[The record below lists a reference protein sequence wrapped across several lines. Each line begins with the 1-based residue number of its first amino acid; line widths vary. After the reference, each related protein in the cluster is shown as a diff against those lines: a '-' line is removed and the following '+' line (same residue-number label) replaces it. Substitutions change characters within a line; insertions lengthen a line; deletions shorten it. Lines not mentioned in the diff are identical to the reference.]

1 MQVTLVDDLEHEF
14 GGIPVWCRRR
24 PTRIPSPSASSTP
37 FAAKC
42 LDHVIVLNERH
53 LRRVLRTYLVYYN
66 VARPHQSLRK
76 TIARAGATY
85 SRSRPGLSSQSPRS
99 AGFITA
105 TSARPDRPRSPPAAA
120 PRPSAPNSSV
130 MRGYRHPALQPA
142 SAPESVPARTFSEP
156 TRTLLPART
165 TFLTG
170 TRTRLWR
177 RTAPRRGSQLQRR
190 GECHRALLRP
200 ARLP

>member
-105 TSARPDRPRSPPAAA
+105 TSARPDRPRSPPASPHAIICFDRSVDTVIGAA
-120 PRPSAPNSSV
+120 ARVGARVSSSANV
-130 MRGYRHPALQPA
+130 LGADTNA
-142 SAPESVPARTFSEP
+142 
-156 TRTLLPART
+156 LPARS
-165 TFLTG
+165 TFLM
-170 TRTRLWR
+170 
-177 RTAPRRGSQLQRR
+177 S
-190 GECHRALLRP
+190 
-200 ARLP
+200 